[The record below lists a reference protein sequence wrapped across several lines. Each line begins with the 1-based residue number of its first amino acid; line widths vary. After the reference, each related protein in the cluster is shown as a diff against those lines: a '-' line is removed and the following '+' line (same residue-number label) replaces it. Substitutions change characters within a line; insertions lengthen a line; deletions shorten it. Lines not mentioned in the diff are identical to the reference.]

1 MRFHAC
7 TRATA
12 CRFVRRS
19 PVRSAAAALV
29 LCAAAA
35 PGARAAEGSGAAWQA
50 IGHPI
55 FDIAGGHSAAG
66 IEGENGAAIDVLAL
80 VLALDA
86 KGKIAGSGS
95 ASIEFPGGVPAAVS
109 FTASGAIS
117 SVRGA
122 YGTARVALALK
133 KFAAAAPYTR
143 CAGALSATL
152 TVSGAGAAMFG
163 TIKGSV
169 TATDAAGQKLV
180 LKIAPCDLVLV
191 PAVAPPP
198 SDVWR
203 LDLSLVHTGTK
214 RAGTALVSLASGR
227 ELSCSA
233 SGKHAASAG
242 RTSMSL
248 KGTGAARGVSL
259 TGSIAGG
266 LLALKGKALG
276 QTISVASL
284 APRIAI
290 GATLRGEAVQLCD
303 GGAECG
309 DAIVYGIPCE
319 LAVDSPAG
327 ALAGGRLTMA
337 APQGAAEMAL
347 DGGFCGMWEWRSCSL
362 DAGALRLESEQL
374 LEGSDSAWDVTYTA
388 ADTSGFSAAVR
399 LLVDNPDF
407 ASPRSGLSITVQQTD
422 AIVDAGGGEY
432 GIPLFV
438 AIRDDNRALRGG
450 SLAVTGPEEAVELP
464 IDAEFCAR
472 WSSADC
478 SAGDGALLASAVY
491 FVHGAPPRGTISF
504 KVTNRLGRKAAAV
517 LRFPPPADLPD
528 LVVWPVVPAA
538 AEIKRGQEL
547 GFSYTMRNE
556 GAACRAKVSTFD
568 VTAYLSA
575 DAILDPA
582 DLPLDGGYAAWQGR
596 IGAGWSAAVA
606 EKAPI
611 AWDVPDGLY
620 HLIVCI
626 DAAPGRPPSFYPGVL
641 ETNERNNR
649 RASDTRIRVAGGVTM
664 PDLIVASVVPDASEV
679 RRGEEL
685 TFTYVVANI
694 GAEGPAG
701 NSLFDTAVY
710 LSIDGVLDASDIELA
725 GGYRA
730 WSRHLDR
737 GLRQRTNGVALIGD
751 EIPYG
756 EYRVIVV
763 ADAKPGQAPDFLPG
777 VAEADEGNNVRASAG
792 TVRVVPPPPSPKGT
806 YFVAFGAELFW
817 TLALAESSG
826 GWDAML
832 ASPGGGAAAGTG
844 VLSGT
849 KMTITLADP
858 PGAMTLAFAK
868 GWGSFTGSLQVAA
881 GAGTVTGFMSGAKAA
896 PATLDLDPGAAPPKF
911 VAADFVPRDAV
922 ARLTRFRSGIGRNV
936 PDDFESCRHMGH
948 YFRFCSSV
956 DPRAE
961 KIASP
966 VDGVIAGSTRGPRGT
981 TICIRST
988 QYPAIHFVLEYVAP
1002 AFTPAAGVK
1011 VARGQVL
1018 GSPFAADS
1026 EMSILVWIMTP
1037 AGNRLVSFFEVMTD
1051 AFFVGYECCGV
1062 ASRAALIISKAERD
1076 AHPLACSGDTFIGV
1090 DPLVTT
1096 VSLGCCRPPT
1106 ETFLLP
1112 GNVPL
1117 RMVYCPAG
1125 TFMMGCNPGEEGSL
1139 ADESPRHQVTLSAG
1153 FWLGKTEV
1161 TKLQWYAVMK
1171 TAPWSKQP
1179 YVLNDPDS
1187 PVVYVSWNDA
1197 HNFILKL
1204 NALSG
1209 KTFHLPT
1216 EAQWEYACRATTTAR
1231 YYWGDDLDGARIG
1244 ACAWYHGSAA
1254 AIDEPYA
1261 HTAGR
1266 LAPNVWGLCDMSG
1279 NACEWCR
1286 DWYGPYTAAAV
1297 IDPAGPVAGTVRVL
1311 RGGAWY
1317 DPGASCR
1324 SAARHG
1330 AAPTA
1335 GFSDVGF
1342 RVAR

>member
-1 MRFHAC
+1 MRFHASA
-7 TRATA
+7 RAGIR
-12 CRFVRRS
+12 RFVRRTPAW
-19 PVRSAAAALV
+19 PVAAILA
-29 LCAAAA
+29 LCAAAPPA
-35 PGARAAEGSGAAWQA
+35 MLAAEGSGAAWQTA
-50 IGHPI
+50 GHSI
-55 FDIAGGHSAAG
+55 FDIAGGHSSG
-66 IEGENGAAIDVLAL
+66 EVEGENGAVLDGLALAL
-80 VLALDA
+80 VLDA
-86 KGKIAGSGS
+86 RGKIAGSGS
-95 ASIEFPGGVPAAVS
+95 ALIEFPGGAPASVS
-109 FTASGAIS
+109 FAVSGAIS

-122 YGTARVALALK
+122 YGTARVALAMK
-133 KFAAAAPYTR
+133 KFTVAAPYAR
-143 CAGALSATL
+143 CAGSLSATL
-152 TVSGAGAAMFG
+152 TVSGAGTAMFG

-169 TATDAAGQKLV
+169 SVTDVAGVKLV
-180 LKIAPCDLVLV
+180 LKIAPSELVLA

-203 LDLSLVHTGTK
+203 LDLSLVHTGAK
-214 RAGTALVSLASGR
+214 RAGTAVISLASGR
-227 ELSCSA
+227 ELPCIA
-233 SGKHAASAG
+233 SGKHAARAG

-266 LLALKGKALG
+266 LLSLKGKVLG

-290 GATLRGEAVQLCD
+290 EAMLRGEAVQLCD

-319 LAVDSPAG
+319 LAVASPG
-327 ALAGGRLTMA
+327 GTLAGGRLTMA
-337 APQGAAEMAL
+337 APQGASELAL

-362 DAGALRLESEQL
+362 DAGSLRLESEQL
-374 LEGSDSAWDVTYTA
+374 LEGSDSAWEVIYTA
-388 ADTSGFSAAVR
+388 ADASGFSAAVR

-438 AIRDDNRALRGG
+438 AIRDDSRALLGG
-450 SLAVTGPEEAVELP
+450 SLAVRGPEEAIELP

-472 WSSADC
+472 WGSADC
-478 SAGDGALLASAVY
+478 SAGEGALLASAVY
-491 FVHGAPPRGTISF
+491 PVHGAPPRGTISF

-568 VTAYLSA
+568 VAAYLSA

-596 IGAGWSAAVA
+596 IGAGWSAAVGA
-606 EKAPI
+606 CAPV
-611 AWDVPDGLY
+611 AWDIPDGEY

-641 ETNERNNR
+641 ECNEHNNR
-649 RASDTRIRVAGGVTM
+649 RASDVKIRVAGGVTM
-664 PDLIVASVVPDASEV
+664 PDLIVASVVPDAPEV
-679 RRGEEL
+679 RRGEDL
-685 TFTYVVANI
+685 AFTYVLANI

-701 NSLFDTAVY
+701 DSLFDTAVY
-710 LSIDGVLDASDIELA
+710 LSIDEVLDAADIELA

-730 WSRHLDR
+730 WNRHLDR

-751 EIPYG
+751 EIPCG
-756 EYRVIVV
+756 EYRLIAV

-777 VAEADEGNNVRASAG
+777 VVEADEQNNRRASAG
-792 TVRVVPPPPSPKGT
+792 VVRVVPPPPSPKGT
-806 YFVAFGAELFW
+806 YHANFGADLFF
-817 TLALAESSG
+817 TLTLSESSG
-826 GWDAML
+826 GWDAL
-832 ASPGGGAAAGTG
+832 LVSPGGDAASGTG

-849 KMTITLADP
+849 KMAITLLDP

-868 GWGSFTGSLQVAA
+868 GWGSFTGTFHVAA
-881 GAGTVTGFMSGAKAA
+881 AAGTITGFMSGAKAA
-896 PATLDLDPGAAPPKF
+896 PAMLELDPGAAPPKF

-922 ARLTRFRSGIGRNV
+922 ARITRFRSGEGRNV
-936 PDDFESCRHMGH
+936 SDDFESCRHMGH
-948 YFRFCSSV
+948 YFGFCAGV
-956 DPRAE
+956 DARTE
-961 KIASP
+961 EISSP

-981 TICIRST
+981 TICIRSA
-988 QYPAIHFVLEYVAP
+988 QHPAIHFVLECIAP

-1011 VARGQVL
+1011 VARGRVL
-1018 GSPFAADS
+1018 GTPFAADS
-1026 EMSILVWIMTP
+1026 EMSILVWIATP
-1037 AGNRLVSFFEVMTD
+1037 AGNRLVSFFDVMTD

-1076 AHPLACSGDTFIGV
+1076 AHPLACSGDTFAGD
-1090 DPLVTT
+1090 DPLVTI
-1096 VSLGCCRPPT
+1096 VPLGCCRRT
-1106 ETFLLP
+1106 IETFLLP

-1117 RMVYCPAG
+1117 EMVLCPAG
-1125 TFMMGCNPGEEGSL
+1125 TFMMGCNPGEKDGL
-1139 ADESPRHQVTLSAG
+1139 PDELPRHQVTLSAG

-1187 PVVYVSWNDA
+1187 PAVYVSWHDA
-1197 HNFILKL
+1197 QNFILKL

-1244 ACAWYHGSAA
+1244 ACAWYHGSAT
-1254 AIDEPYA
+1254 AIGEPYA
-1261 HTAGR
+1261 HAAGWK
-1266 LAPNVWGLCDMSG
+1266 APNVWGLCDMSG
-1279 NACEWCR
+1279 NAYEWCR
-1286 DWYGPYTAAAV
+1286 DWYGTYPAAAV
-1297 IDPAGPVAGTVRVL
+1297 IDPAGPATGTVRVL
-1311 RGGAWY
+1311 RGGSWY
-1317 DPGASCR
+1317 EPAGYCR
-1324 SAARHG
+1324 SAARNG
-1330 AAPTA
+1330 AVP
-1335 GFSDVGF
+1335 GLSFPDVGF
-1342 RVAR
+1342 RLAR